1 MAHAHRHGGGQKTAL
16 YQRYRGDH
24 PDATPRT
31 ASIKA
36 FTERQLAAT
45 GLLPSVDEVAKAFAM
60 SVDKVSVIT
69 VCWGS
74 SDGSDRTAA
83 AI

>member
-60 SVDKVSVIT
+60 SVDKVERHYRVLGFI
-69 VCWGS
+69 
-74 SDGSDRTAA
+74 
-83 AI
+83 

>member
-1 MAHAHRHGGGQKTAL
+1 MMAHAFRHGGGQKSAL
-16 YQRYRGDH
+16 AQRYRGEH
-24 PDATPRT
+24 PDASPRT

-60 SVDKVSVIT
+60 SVDKVVRHYR
-69 VCWGS
+69 VLGLL
-74 SDGSDRTAA
+74 
-83 AI
+83 

>member
-1 MAHAHRHGGGQKTAL
+1 MAHAYRHGGGQKTAL

-36 FTERQLAAT
+36 FADRQLAAT
-45 GLLPSVDEVAKAFAM
+45 GLLPSPEEVAKMFGM
-60 SVDKVSVIT
+60 SLAKVERHYRVL
-69 VCWGS
+69 GLL
-74 SDGSDRTAA
+74 
-83 AI
+83 